1 MWVRHRDKL
10 NFRLAFRETGNI
22 FALFYRL
29 KNWTRILEE
38 CADVYGDVRVFSWS
52 YNHSAQKSNYD
63 GERLGDMLDSKYLE
77 YVDAI

>member
-1 MWVRHRDKL
+1 M
-10 NFRLAFRETGNI
+10 
-22 FALFYRL
+22 
-29 KNWTRILEE
+29 EE

-52 YNHSAQKSNYD
+52 YNYSAQKSNYD